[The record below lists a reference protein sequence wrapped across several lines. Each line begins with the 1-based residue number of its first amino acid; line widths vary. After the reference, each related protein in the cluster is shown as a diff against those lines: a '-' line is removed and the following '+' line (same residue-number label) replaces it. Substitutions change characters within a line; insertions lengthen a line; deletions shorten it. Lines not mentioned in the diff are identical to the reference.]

1 MLRSMLKKNPL
12 LARNPIDRFILHF
25 SQFSAFFSI
34 YLKEKICIYSAHFEK
49 NKNML
54 VKFFMMKRGRYSR
67 PFLHISAMGVLIV
80 GVLLSP
86 LIGENYP
93 IFSSENSSLAQAQTP
108 QESIIVGDDVFS
120 TNVSQK
126 PRDEIIT
133 YTVQKGDTLSTIA
146 KKFGISVETI
156 QWENDISGENITVG
170 DSLRIL
176 PVSGIAYEVES
187 GDTIY
192 TIAEDLDT
200 DPQKIVNFPFNDFV
214 NPETFS
220 LTTGQTLIVPD
231 GVKPSEQGTYVR
243 PSQPV
248 YVQGPG
254 NPVGGSGLAW
264 PLSGGISQY
273 ATWYHN
279 AIDITNSI
287 GAPVVSATNGT
298 VTSVI
303 VGVWDGG
310 YGNNVL
316 VDNGAGI
323 VTRYAHMGGVY
334 VSPGQAVSAGKSVL
348 GTVGMTGRTTGPH
361 LHFEVIVNGALVNP
375 LGYLQ

>member
-1 MLRSMLKKNPL
+1 MLKSMLKKNPL
-12 LARNPIDRFILHF
+12 LAKNPIDRFILHF

-34 YLKEKICIYSAHFEK
+34 YLKRKIVIFSTHFEK
-49 NKNML
+49 NKNLL

-67 PFLHISAMGVLIV
+67 PFLHVSAMGVLII
-80 GVLLSP
+80 GVIASP
-86 LIGENYP
+86 LIGESYP
-93 IFSSENSSLAQAQTP
+93 IFSSENVTTASAQSP
-108 QESIIVGDDVFS
+108 QESIIVGEDVFS

-126 PRDEIIT
+126 PRDEIIS

-146 KKFGISVETI
+146 RKFNVSVETI
-156 QWENDISGENITVG
+156 QWENDITGESITVG
-170 DSLRIL
+170 DELKIL
-176 PVSGIAYEVES
+176 PVSGMSYEVSS

-192 TIAEDLDT
+192 TIAKKLDT
-200 DPQKIVNFPFNDFV
+200 DPQKIVDFPFNDFA

-231 GVKPSEQGTYVR
+231 AVKPSEQGTYVR
-243 PSQPV
+243 PRQPV
-248 YVQGPG
+248 YAQTPSA
-254 NPVGGSGLAW
+254 VGGSGYAW

-273 ATWYHN
+273 ASWYHM

-287 GAPVVSATNGT
+287 GAPIVSATNGT

-303 VGVWDGG
+303 VGTWDGG

-316 VDNGAGI
+316 VSDANGV
-323 VTRYAHMGGVY
+323 VTRYAHMGNVY
-334 VSPGQAVSAGKSVL
+334 VSPGQAVSAGSSVI

-361 LHFEVIVNGALVNP
+361 LHFEVIVGGALVNP
-375 LGYLQ
+375 LSYLQ